1 MNNLLQLLLLSLL
14 GSIVALIGGVIF
26 LYHKKWS
33 QILERNSVP
42 FAAGVLLTVT
52 LVGLFPEAVE
62 LIGESTYTIVL
73 ITFITTYTF
82 EQLFFAIHHHE
93 HKEHDHEH
101 KSSVIFVIAGDTIH
115 NLIDGIAIGASFF
128 VAPGLGLITAI
139 STFLHEVPHEIG
151 DFGILL
157 HAGWEKKKIILVN
170 VISAAITI
178 VGAFSVITFAEN
190 ETMIGTLL
198 SVSAGIFLY
207 LGASDFLPH
216 IGNGKERSLKALWP
230 LLIGALV
237 MFTTLMLV
245 PDAHK

>member
-1 MNNLLQLLLLSLL
+1 MNDIFQLLLLSIL

-33 QILERNSVP
+33 QVLQRNSVS

-52 LVGLFPEAVE
+52 LIGLLPEATE
-62 LIGESTYTIVL
+62 FIGADTYVIVL
-73 ITFITTYTF
+73 ITFLAAYIF
-82 EQLFFAIHHHE
+82 EQIFFGIHHHE
-93 HKEHDHEH
+93 TEGHEHEH
-101 KSSVIFVIAGDTIH
+101 KSSVIFVIIGDTIH

-128 VAPGLGLITAI
+128 VTPGLGLVTAI

-157 HAGWEKKKIILVN
+157 HAGWKKRRIVLVN

-178 VGAFSVITFAEN
+178 VGAFSVIGFAKN
-190 ETMIGTLL
+190 ELFIGVLL
-198 SVSAGIFLY
+198 AISAGIFLY

-216 IGNGKERSLKALWP
+216 LRQEKKPGLTTLGP
-230 LLIGALV
+230 LLLGVLV
-237 MFTTLMLV
+237 MYVTLMLV
-245 PDAHK
+245 PHK